1 MMNPRSLKFLGPLLL
16 LTGCEV
22 FDPKPREADF
32 ELGVDRGVIS
42 NPVLDEASG
51 LVASRRQNGL
61 LWAHNDTGDENRI
74 FLLDDRAQVRATVYL
89 ENCTNRD
96 WEDIASTTIDGKP
109 YLYVG
114 DIGDNIEQHSTKTIY
129 RLPEPDPATTGTVT
143 VRDNI
148 ERITFRYPDG
158 QWNSEAMF
166 IDHATKDIYLV
177 TKREATAKLFR
188 LPAPQATSGVIT
200 AEFIADLTDTN
211 ITASDSSPDNTE
223 LLLKNYDQVLY
234 WKRGKKETWAEAL
247 KRSAK
252 KLLYFPEA
260 QGEAITFTND
270 KSGFF
275 TLSEERNGVRARLLF
290 YRRK

>member
-1 MMNPRSLKFLGPLLL
+1 MMTARPLKFLA
-16 LTGCEV
+16 LTLVLTSCEL
-22 FDPKPREADF
+22 FSPKPREADF
-32 ELGVDRGVIS
+32 DLGVDRGLIS
-42 NPVLDEASG
+42 NPALDEASG

-74 FLLDDRAQVRATVYL
+74 FLLDDRAQVKATVYL

-96 WEDIASTTIDGKP
+96 WEDIAATTIDGKP

-114 DIGDNIEQHSTKTIY
+114 DIGDNIEQHPTKIIY
-129 RLPEPDPATTGTVT
+129 RLPEPDPGLTGTVT
-143 VRDNI
+143 VREGI
-148 ERITFRYPDG
+148 ERITFRYPDA

-188 LPAPQATSGVIT
+188 LPAPQSTTDVIT

-211 ITASDSSPDNTE
+211 ITAADTSPDNTE

-234 WKRGKKETWAEAL
+234 WKRAKKETWPEVL
-247 KRSAK
+247 KRPAK
-252 KLLYFPEA
+252 KLLYFPEP
-260 QGEAITFTND
+260 QGEAVAFAAD
-270 KSGFF
+270 KSGYF
-275 TLSEERNGVRARLLF
+275 TLSEERLGLRARLLF